1 MEAWAKAA
9 FAASSC
15 ETPSNASASPA
26 KRSADQEEIT
36 TRNLDSWP
44 LASSTTSEGKPIAL
58 RPEGSPS
65 KNRNTLRHSREK
77 TGHCLG
83 EVLDKNINPP
93 SSGSIADSGRDAFA
107 AKFAGVHSEK
117 SIGDAIQ
124 PEHTEDDCTDTILRK
139 SPFLSDDINT
149 ENAETSTWLESTL
162 HQRRREL
169 KSKLSKSWANRGP
182 EILWHKVLHPGKD
195 QSMWWERV
203 ASLRS
208 FRLQVVVLQM
218 SIRRTILT
226 SRQDKRHILK
236 LLPQGHER
244 RKIIEILSGNGLRR
258 NEISAMVH
266 IIQGRT
272 DYESCKRFLK
282 YTGHK
287 PIFLLRYLLRPNADL
302 SNVFVLHKL
311 IQYVSDTYHGRRDW
325 QRGEELSGLRE
336 RGPLR
341 SKNPMLNMDPTLFS
355 STLAMLIQRCLEVES
370 RLCLQVAD
378 VAIQYILNLRS
389 WDQHPEKTFSDQC
402 VVFNKTLA
410 ALSPRK
416 TIHQTKA
423 YRSFPHIWEA
433 QRKLLTMSA
442 TLERPLLLNR
452 RSFFAVQTVLAG
464 QQKNQVESHSSS
476 LHAQSWPPYLTPS
489 DGMDETTEPELNW
502 SRSVQANALAQEAGF
517 DSVELEESLN
527 ILQGRAADGT
537 PTIQQRLS
545 RFPDDVTP
553 WVASIRATRDAQ
565 EAWGRFL
572 NPPQRWQRPGLKE
585 YAAMFA
591 KLLQPDVRPGT
602 NLYPGDKALN
612 FPVKQLNL
620 SEFGRARLKPPT
632 VSVLYERMLRG
643 GIRPRKG
650 CLNVLVWHAED
661 LETAHSYL
669 RDSEIDYSILA
680 DTSIGDDLD
689 PIKLRKIHMPLFSAY
704 INVLCREHQNKN
716 SLERAIF
723 LSMKRFEADH
733 ANRWWA
739 PRVWGM
745 IMKAITEPYQRKKRP
760 LHEQLNLHNQI
771 LGFVEARTFLPLS
784 SYLQFCK
791 SLRKMVAGELGRIMS
806 DLEAGRQS
814 VLATLYDSQTHH
826 YGSSPSQDFEEVRRD
841 RRAREQRDLHAI
853 NVSVK
858 RMKQHF
864 NYLVHREDEGREI
877 LRIHRID
884 PLDQILARRDPVR
897 AEDAHEHLRTLAF
910 VGEFDEMVN
919 VLTRLAREWSDPDL
933 CKALDECE
941 KIPPMA
947 DFTQALCVFRL
958 LAEPMLE
965 TRRVDRLRQTIEEAH
980 AGWVWPDDEAVRWY
994 RDMQDGQ
1001 GTKELAHVLEWVR
1014 YRQRHPGLEAEFD
1027 MQLQPPGTLVE
1038 PKKETPS
1045 QTQASP
1051 GLEPR
1056 PVNRYAF

>member
-9 FAASSC
+9 
-15 ETPSNASASPA
+15 ASAPPA

-36 TRNLDSWP
+36 TRNFDSWP
-44 LASSTTSEGKPIAL
+44 LAASTTSEGKLTAL
-58 RPEGSPS
+58 RPEASPPNN
-65 KNRNTLRHSREK
+65 KNILGHSRENIDNY
-77 TGHCLG
+77 LG
-83 EVLDKNINPP
+83 EVLDDDANPQSP
-93 SSGSIADSGRDAFA
+93 GSVADSSRDASA
-107 AKFAGVHSEK
+107 AKFVSARGED
-117 SIGDAIQ
+117 SIGDAIR
-124 PEHTEDDCTDTILRK
+124 PGHTEEERTSTIMRK
-139 SPFLSDDINT
+139 SPFLSDERPA

-162 HQRRREL
+162 HQRRREF
-169 KSKLSKSWANRGP
+169 KSRLSKSWANRGP

-195 QSMWWERV
+195 QYMWWERV
-203 ASLRS
+203 AALRS
-208 FRLQVVVLQM
+208 FRLQVIVLQM
-218 SIRRTILT
+218 SIRHTVLT

-244 RKIIEILSGNGLRR
+244 RKILEILSRNGLRR
-258 NEISAMVH
+258 HEISAMVH

-287 PIFLLRYLLRPNADL
+287 PIFLLRYLLRPNTDL
-302 SNVFVLHKL
+302 SNVFILHKL

-325 QRGEELSGLRE
+325 QRDEEPSGLGE
-336 RGPLR
+336 RDSLR
-341 SKNPMLNMDPTLFS
+341 SKNHMLNMDPTLFS

-370 RLCLQVAD
+370 RLCLHVAD

-416 TIHQTKA
+416 VIHQTRT

-452 RSFFAVQTVLAG
+452 HSFFAVQTVLAG
-464 QQKNQVESHSSS
+464 QEKNHVESHSSS
-476 LHAQSWPPYLTPS
+476 LHAQSWPPYLTPI
-489 DGMDETTEPELNW
+489 DGMDETTDPELNW

-517 DSVELEESLN
+517 DSIELEESLN

-572 NPPQRWQRPGLKE
+572 TPPQRWTRPGLKE

-632 VSVLYERMLRG
+632 VSVLYERMLRA

-661 LETAHSYL
+661 LEMAHSYL

-680 DTSIGDDLD
+680 DTSVGDELD

-704 INVLCREHQNKN
+704 INVLCREHLNKN

-723 LSMKRFEADH
+723 LSMKRFQVDH
-733 ANRWWA
+733 VNRWWA

-745 IMKAITEPYQRKKRP
+745 IMRAITEPCQRKKRP
-760 LHEQLNLHNQI
+760 LHEQLNLYNQI
-771 LGFVEARTFLPLS
+771 LGFVEVRAFLPLS

-791 SLRKMVAGELGRIMS
+791 SLRKMVTGELGRITS
-806 DLEAGRQS
+806 DLEGGRQS
-814 VLATLYDSQTHH
+814 ILATLYDSQTHH
-826 YGSSPSQDFEEVRRD
+826 YGSSPDQDFEGAQSD
-841 RRAREQRDLHAI
+841 RRSREKKDLHAI
-853 NVSVK
+853 TVSVK

-864 NYLVHREDEGREI
+864 NYMVRREDESREI
-877 LRIHRID
+877 LRVHRID
-884 PLDQILARRDPVR
+884 PLDQLLARRDPVR

-910 VGEFDEMVN
+910 VGEFDEMVT
-919 VLTRLAREWSDPDL
+919 VLTQLVREWSDPDL

-941 KIPPMA
+941 TIPPMA

-994 RDMQDGQ
+994 QDIQDGQ

-1014 YRQRHPGLEAEFD
+1014 YRQRQPGLEAEFD
-1027 MQLQPPGTLVE
+1027 IQLQPPGTLVE
-1038 PKKETPS
+1038 LKKETPS
-1045 QTQASP
+1045 QPRAFP